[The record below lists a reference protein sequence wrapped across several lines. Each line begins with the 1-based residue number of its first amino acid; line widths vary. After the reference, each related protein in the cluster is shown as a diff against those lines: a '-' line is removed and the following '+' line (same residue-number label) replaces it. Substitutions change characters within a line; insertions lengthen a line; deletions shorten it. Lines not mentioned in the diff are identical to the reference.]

1 MRWQLAVRVATAA
14 MVIGVTAAPAVARE
28 DDDGASE
35 RAVLA
40 AQAEGA
46 VQPAERA
53 APAPEFPVLLPK
65 LAEVYVTDHEGRVT
79 RGRLIELDRHRLAL
93 TTSEG
98 PRSFTVNDVRKIE
111 RRGDSLKNGAI
122 IGALVGILPAILS
135 LQGSSGDL
143 SAGET
148 ALWVLGG
155 VAVYS
160 ALGVAVD
167 ALIVGRTTVY
177 PVANGGSAGAA
188 VPGSTA
194 RPTRPGARVTL
205 TWRF

>member
-1 MRWQLAVRVATAA
+1 MRWQSAVSLAAAA
-14 MVIGVTAAPAVARE
+14 MMIGVTASPAVARQG
-28 DDDGASE
+28 DDGARE
-35 RAVLA
+35 QAVLTAQTDSA
-40 AQAEGA
+40 AQ
-46 VQPAERA
+46 PAGP
-53 APAPEFPVLLPK
+53 APAQEFPVLLPK

-79 RGRLIELDRHRLAL
+79 RGRLIELDRDRLAL

-98 PRSFTVNDVRKIE
+98 SRSFTIDEVRTIE

-122 IGALVGILPAILS
+122 IGALVGILPAVLS

-143 SAGET
+143 SAGEA

-160 ALGVAVD
+160 AIGVAVD

-177 PVANGGSAGAA
+177 PVANGGTGEAA

-194 RPTRPGARVTL
+194 RMARPGARVMI

>member
-1 MRWQLAVRVATAA
+1 LSIV
-14 MVIGVTAAPAVARE
+14 
-28 DDDGASE
+28 
-35 RAVLA
+35 
-40 AQAEGA
+40 
-46 VQPAERA
+46 
-53 APAPEFPVLLPK
+53 
-65 LAEVYVTDHEGRVT
+65 EGRVT
-79 RGRLIELDRHRLAL
+79 RGRLIELDRDRLAL

-98 PRSFTVNDVRKIE
+98 PRSFTIDEVRTIE

-135 LQGSSGDL
+135 VQGSSGDL

-160 ALGVAVD
+160 AIGVAID
-167 ALIVGRTTVY
+167 AMIVGRTTVY
-177 PVANGGSAGAA
+177 PVANWGTAGAA

-194 RPTRPGARVTL
+194 RMARPGARVMI